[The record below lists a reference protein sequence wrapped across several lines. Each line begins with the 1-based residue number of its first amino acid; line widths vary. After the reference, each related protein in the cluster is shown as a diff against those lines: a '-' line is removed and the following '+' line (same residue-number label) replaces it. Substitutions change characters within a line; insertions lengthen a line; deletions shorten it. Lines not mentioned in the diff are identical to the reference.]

1 LKIPEN
7 LRKNGAQRCLS
18 SKMAPNVCRKT
29 HEDLFWG
36 VHVKKDLH
44 DLCGGKF
51 AKGAQKNFGKF
62 GEIRAKIL

>member
-1 LKIPEN
+1 
-7 LRKNGAQRCLS
+7 
-18 SKMAPNVCRKT
+18 MAPNVCRKT